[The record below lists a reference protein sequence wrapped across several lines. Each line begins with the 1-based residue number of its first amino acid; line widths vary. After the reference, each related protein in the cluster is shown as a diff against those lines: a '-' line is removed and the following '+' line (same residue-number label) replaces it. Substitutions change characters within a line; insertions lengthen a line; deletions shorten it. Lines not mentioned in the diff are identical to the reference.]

1 MCMKKRDLIAKIFV
15 SGEMRIE
22 IESSIAEMEK
32 WKCVLET
39 YFVRSE
45 EDREVLK
52 KCNFKSLAVGLGNLG
67 IIIEYLKCKSYT
79 QGGVTSQDTLQ
90 TLRTL
95 VLNNQKYFLIYL
107 FAKHS

>member
-1 MCMKKRDLIAKIFV
+1 MCMKRDLIAKIFI

-52 KCNFKSLAVGLGNLG
+52 KKSHFKSLAIGLGNLG
-67 IIIEYLKCKSYT
+67 IIIEYLKCESYI
-79 QGGVTSQDTLQ
+79 QGGVTSQGTLQ
-90 TLRTL
+90 TLGTL
-95 VLNNQKYFLIYL
+95 VFNNHKYFLKYL